1 MQNLRKI
8 IETYFES
15 LETANMQTLK
25 NLFAKDAII
34 HSPLY
39 GDMPFEK
46 FYADLFNDTA
56 QSAITLLDVFE
67 SVNSGNVAAAQ
78 IKYEWTLR
86 NSTSTSFIAVD
97 IFQFNEESKITEV
110 TIIYDTFKTRDAFQK
125 RG

>member
-15 LETANMQTLK
+15 LETANLQALK

-39 GDMPFEK
+39 GNVPFEK
-46 FYADLFNDTA
+46 FYTDLFNDTS
-56 QSAITLLDVFE
+56 QSVITLLDIFE
-67 SVNSGNVAAAQ
+67 SINSTKVAAAQ

-86 NSTSTSFIAVD
+86 KGARTSFVAVD
-97 IFQFNEESKITEV
+97 IFQFNEGKITEV
-110 TIIYDTFKTRDAFQK
+110 TIIYDTFKTRDAFQ
-125 RG
+125 RRD